1 MDEAADKAIAK
12 AQKKGEEYNPKE
24 DTGKNMAKVRRLLT
38 KYSVDTAQ
46 EQFKNWVKMEE
57 TLLVKFI
64 DGNVK
69 AQFKDGTFRHS
80 EFSTHIPDG
89 LTQPGYTDVWKEQ
102 VVESHGSIIEV
113 K

>member
-1 MDEAADKAIAK
+1 
-12 AQKKGEEYNPKE
+12 
-24 DTGKNMAKVRRLLT
+24 MAKVRRLLT
-38 KYSVDTAQ
+38 QYSVNTAQ
-46 EQFKNWVKMEE
+46 EQFDKWVKLEE

-80 EFSTHIPDG
+80 EFSTEIPDG

-102 VVESHGSIIEV
+102 VAGSHGSLIEV